1 MAISTRWLAV
11 VSYRTADGEL
21 PVEHHIEELQELHD
35 LIELGPDWNS
45 IIEIKVTLQYRPY
58 EATIDNNNVFLQRLK
73 IFKATGKVVRSFA
86 PVVP

>member
-45 IIEIKVTLQYRPY
+45 ISEIKVTLQDRLY
-58 EATIDNNNVFLQRLK
+58 EATIDNNNVFLRRLK
-73 IFKATGKVVRSFA
+73 IFKATGEVVRPFA